1 MVTRDEAYKLLT
13 DHVESKKLIRHCLAV
28 EASMRALAN
37 FFNADEE
44 SWGIAGLLHDADW
57 EITRDTPERHAQV
70 VAEWLEDWDLGDEGI
85 KEAILA
91 HNHFHNG
98 HEPPQNQMEWSLYCV
113 DELTGLIVACALVQ
127 PNKNIGTVAV
137 ESVLRKFPETGFAA
151 GVDRSHISHCEAE
164 LNIDLESFVDIV
176 LKAMQAIASELG
188 L

>member
-1 MVTRDEAYKLLT
+1 MLTRDDAYKLLT
-13 DHVESKKLIRHCLAV
+13 DHVKNQNLIRHCLAV
-28 EASMRALAN
+28 EVSMNALARY
-37 FFNADEE
+37 FQADEE

-57 EITRDTPERHAQV
+57 EITRDTPEVHAKV

-98 HEPPQNQMEWSLYCV
+98 AEPPRNQMEWSLYCC

-127 PNKNIGTVAV
+127 PNKNLETLTV
-137 ESVLRKFPETGFAA
+137 ESVMRKFPQKAFAA
-151 GVDRSHISHCEAE
+151 GVDRSKIEHCRHE
-164 LNIDLESFVDIV
+164 LGIELEDFTGIVLES
-176 LKAMQAIASELG
+176 MQNIAEELG

>member
-1 MVTRDEAYKLLT
+1 MITRDQAYKLLT
-13 DHVESKKLIRHCLAV
+13 EHVESKNLIRHCLAV
-28 EASMRALAN
+28 EASMRALAAY
-37 FFNADEE
+37 FNADEE

-57 EITRDTPERHAQV
+57 EITRDTPEVHAKV

-98 HEPPQNQMEWSLYCV
+98 AEPPRNQMEWSLYCA

-127 PNKNIGTVAV
+127 PNKNIGTVTV
-137 ESVLRKFPETGFAA
+137 DSVLRKFPETSFAA
-151 GVDRSHISHCEAE
+151 GVDRSKISHCEDE
-164 LNIDLESFVDIV
+164 LNIDLESFVEIV
-176 LKAMQAIASELG
+176 LTAMQGIADELG